1 MAIVHESLTR
11 AIGTF
16 NNDFRIHTD
25 ARGVLIIANITAK
38 GAGAATLALNLQ
50 TYDEASKTYVA
61 LTDFV
66 TAAPTAIAIAAT
78 AVTPTEQFQ
87 LAVYPSFGVVVPTAG
102 KKRAFSAP
110 CPTSLRL
117 VEVIATD
124 TITFS
129 VSAKALQ

>member
-1 MAIVHESLTR
+1 MAIVHESVLR

-16 NNDFRIHTD
+16 NNDFRINST
-25 ARGVLIIANITAK
+25 ARGVLITANITAK

-50 TYDEASKTYVA
+50 TYDEASQTYVA

-87 LAVYPSFGVVVPTAG
+87 LAVYPSFGVVVPAVG

-110 CPTSLRL
+110 VPTSLRL